1 MRESLRIIARQLGL
15 TVPFAALYAVTLAA
29 LIAAYI
35 WGIQPLYGV
44 AVVVAMLAGTVWRRE
59 TQCDT
64 CHQSLEDTDPITRS

>member
-1 MRESLRIIARQLGL
+1 MRETLHTIARQLGL
-15 TVPFAALYAVTLAA
+15 TVPFTALYGATLAA
-29 LIAAYI
+29 LIAAYL

-64 CHQSLEDTDPITRS
+64 CHQSLENPEI